1 MLTSQKQ
8 LEAAQK
14 FLRGI
19 SKLPTF
25 ACVREKQFDAVR
37 KAIEKASG
45 MSTAQAAAWLSA
57 IDETVWDDS
66 QVQGFQTAIA
76 AKTAA
81 AQEESTRPSQ
91 QDFMMLPYYLT
102 EELASDILLATVSKE
117 QLLLRLCAHAAKLS
131 LRSAT
136 EGTKGVIVALA
147 YWTLFRDGV
156 SYSKQFQIYQQNK
169 PIVTKVLQLSPPE
182 VLLSALPMD
191 YRQLPGQLLQSTFP
205 SGAPADMK
213 DLASQILQFARNMP
227 LRKDHRL
234 LQGVPAEQETASGTL
249 GGGAV
254 SVEAVCKV
262 VEACSRGMQLA
273 RGTSAQSVTTTVS
286 ATGSDVPR
294 LLALEDGKV
303 EGDAEAK
310 EANASAPSA
319 PAKTVQAAAPIAL
332 SVEAQL
338 EALKPQVGAPGKSPK
353 GTMIAKRPAAKEG
366 ADTGHVKCFKRPSC
380 KVAKM
385 PAAKRF
391 RSTTTKRAKEIVK
404 SSKPR
409 AASVKVK
416 TCMKAKKHSG
426 TKSARDLRREALLR
440 TVPCA
445 LKRQYAQGCS
455 KCRGRALCTL
465 SCWAERGFVV
475 P

>member
-249 GGGAV
+249 GGEQCLWRQSAKSLKLAHV
-254 SVEAVCKV
+254 
-262 VEACSRGMQLA
+262 ACSLQEVR
-273 RGTSAQSVTTTVS
+273 RHSRS
-286 ATGSDVPR
+286 
-294 LLALEDGKV
+294 
-303 EGDAEAK
+303 
-310 EANASAPSA
+310 
-319 PAKTVQAAAPIAL
+319 
-332 SVEAQL
+332 
-338 EALKPQVGAPGKSPK
+338 
-353 GTMIAKRPAAKEG
+353 RP
-366 ADTGHVKCFKRPSC
+366 PY
-380 KVAKM
+380 
-385 PAAKRF
+385 
-391 RSTTTKRAKEIVK
+391 
-404 SSKPR
+404 
-409 AASVKVK
+409 
-416 TCMKAKKHSG
+416 
-426 TKSARDLRREALLR
+426 LLR
-440 TVPCA
+440 AVMCHV
-445 LKRQYAQGCS
+445 
-455 KCRGRALCTL
+455 
-465 SCWAERGFVV
+465 CWR
-475 P
+475 